1 MSRSKAK
8 GTRLESSLVKTLL
21 DNGIQA
27 ERIPLSG
34 SLGGKYSSDV
44 VIGSVDHP
52 VYRIECKN
60 RESIADYMWTYLEPV
75 DFLVL
80 KKNHKPAL
88 VVMELDQFMSLLKDG
103 SRYADITSATD
114 TTASHQIAS

>member
-1 MSRSKAK
+1 MSKSKAK
-8 GTRLESSLVKTLL
+8 GTRLESSLVKSLT
-21 DNGIQA
+21 DAGIPA

-88 VVMELDQFMSLLKDG
+88 VVMELDQFISLLQPG
-103 SRYADITSATD
+103 TATP
-114 TTASHQIAS
+114 I

>member
-1 MSRSKAK
+1 MSKSKAK
-8 GTRLESSLVKTLL
+8 GTRLESAIVKTLT
-21 DNGIQA
+21 DSGIEA

-44 VIGSVDHP
+44 VIGSVDNP
-52 VYRIECKN
+52 LYRIECKN

-88 VVMELDQFMSLLKDG
+88 VVMELDQFIDLLRNK
-103 SRYADITSATD
+103 AATP
-114 TTASHQIAS
+114 

>member
-1 MSRSKAK
+1 MSKAK
-8 GTRLESSLVKTLL
+8 DKGRRAENMVVKVLT
-21 DNGIQA
+21 DAGIPA
-27 ERIPLSG
+27 ERVPLSG

-88 VVMELDQFMSLLKDG
+88 VVMEMDQFIDLLRNK
-103 SRYADITSATD
+103 AATP
-114 TTASHQIAS
+114 